1 MPAISDSS
9 GTGLCPHFDAHRCR
23 SCDWLEQQY
32 ESQLARKQ
40 YLAQQTLSSVSG
52 IAWQFPI
59 RSQPFNFRNKAK
71 LAALGTARKLIFGL
85 PANLAQQ
92 LGQHDLSDCRLY
104 VPEIAEALPIIR
116 SWLNQLGIAPYELGR
131 RCGELKYVLLSAGS
145 ENCLM
150 LRLVLANLDWQ
161 ARITAAIPA
170 LMKDLPQLRVLS
182 INLQPEHKA
191 IVEGSLEIVLTDA
204 DALEVAVND
213 ISLRL
218 MPQSFFQTNTEI
230 AAQLYQRARE
240 WLAPLPL
247 GLIWDLYCGVGGFG
261 LHLAGLTQ
269 KLIGVEINSAAVA
282 SAVQAASRAGFDNAQ
297 FVAADALE
305 FARMQSCW
313 PNLLLLNP
321 PRRGIDDELCKMIEA
336 SDTQFVLYSSCNP
349 TSLARDLAK
358 LPSFTAQRAQL
369 FDMFPN
375 TEHAE
380 VLVLLKRSH

>member
-1 MPAISDSS
+1 MTLTSNSEV
-9 GTGLCPHFDAHRCR
+9 TGLCPHFDAHRCR
-23 SCDWLEQQY
+23 SCDWLPQSY
-32 ESQLARKQ
+32 LNQLARKQ
-40 YLAQQTLSSVSG
+40 LLAQRTLSRVSG
-52 IAWQFPI
+52 TAWQQPL

-92 LGQHDLSDCRLY
+92 LGQHDLSDCGLY

-116 SWLNQLGIAPYELGR
+116 SWLNQLGIAPYDLR
-131 RCGELKYVLLSAGS
+131 SRCGELKYVLLSAGT
-145 ENCLM
+145 NKRLM
-150 LRLVLANLDWQ
+150 LRLVLANLDWRS
-161 ARITAAIPA
+161 RIEAAMPA
-170 LMKDLPQLRVLS
+170 LMKDLPKLRVLS
-182 INLQPEHKA
+182 INLQPVHQA
-191 IVEGSLEIVLTDA
+191 IVEGALEIVLTET
-204 DALEVAVND
+204 DALEVVVND

-218 MPQSFFQTNTEI
+218 MPQSFFQTNTLV
-230 AAQLYQRARE
+230 AAHLYQSARE

-282 SAVQAASRAGFDNAQ
+282 SAVQAASRAGFDNAH
-297 FVAADALE
+297 FIAADALE
-305 FARMQSCW
+305 FARSQSCW

-321 PRRGIDDELCKMIEA
+321 PRRGVGPELCEMIEA
-336 SDTQFVLYSSCNP
+336 SDTQFVFYSSCNP

-358 LPSFTAQRAQL
+358 LPSFAAQRAQL